1 MRIVFMGTP
10 EFAVPSLKAVAAEYE
25 VAAVVTQPD
34 RRRGRGQRYSY
45 SPVKTWAVKRGL
57 PVLQP
62 PLIRSTEAVEQ
73 LEELGADL
81 FVVVAFGQIIPP
93 RLLKAPKLGCINV
106 HASLLPKFRGAAP
119 INAAITSGEAFTG
132 VTTMYMASELD
143 AGDIILQAKEPI
155 RPDDTAG
162 ALHDRLML
170 LGAEL
175 LQETLR
181 QVRAGTAPRIAQLHA
196 RATFAPKLIRED
208 AFLDFNRPAA
218 ELERLVRGM
227 NPWPGAHTVIKG
239 ENCKIWRAKMRP
251 EMDVP
256 GRILAIDDEGLL
268 VGCGHGSIL
277 LMELQRPNAK
287 PVSGLDFAN
296 GFRLAVGG
304 RLT

>member
-1 MRIVFMGTP
+1 MWWW
-10 EFAVPSLKAVAAEYE
+10 PSAKL
-25 VAAVVTQPD
+25 
-34 RRRGRGQRYSY
+34 S
-45 SPVKTWAVKRGL
+45 
-57 PVLQP
+57 
-62 PLIRSTEAVEQ
+62 
-73 LEELGADL
+73 
-81 FVVVAFGQIIPP
+81 PP

-155 RPDDTAG
+155 RPPDDTAG

-218 ELERLVRGM
+218 ELERLVRG
-227 NPWPGAHTVIKG
+227 V
-239 ENCKIWRAKMRP
+239 
-251 EMDVP
+251 
-256 GRILAIDDEGLL
+256 
-268 VGCGHGSIL
+268 
-277 LMELQRPNAK
+277 
-287 PVSGLDFAN
+287 
-296 GFRLAVGG
+296 
-304 RLT
+304 